1 MQKFGFKKIS
11 VKKTQTFGVKKF
23 RLKKSKIFVLKK
35 LPLKKIHKYCVKK
48 ISRLKNFVLKN
59 HPPFRPSD
67 HKIFGPNHKLF
78 YLIYP
83 TWNCIWRVKLVSN
96 FMDISVATA
105 WNMITIVQTANFW
118 LNSVFCPSRFALMKK
133 FIPTADRKWM
143 DHRKIGFWNWVNI
156 FVYKF

>member
-83 TWNCIWRVKLVSN
+83 T
-96 FMDISVATA
+96 
-105 WNMITIVQTANFW
+105 
-118 LNSVFCPSRFALMKK
+118 
-133 FIPTADRKWM
+133 
-143 DHRKIGFWNWVNI
+143 
-156 FVYKF
+156 